1 MTQPAPI
8 TGQTETSLT
17 QFLAAHGLPAF
28 RAKQILDWIWDKRV
42 ESFER
47 MTNLP
52 ATLKNLLGANF
63 SWPAMET
70 VQIQGKPGKTRKFL
84 SRLDDGQC
92 VESVIIP
99 AATGGDG
106 GQSERLTLCVSSQVG
121 CAFGC
126 KFCAS
131 GLLGFS
137 RNLNAGEIVG
147 QILAAERITRE
158 RIDNLVFMGMGEPLA
173 NFDNLVTALD
183 IITAPWGLNIG
194 GRHITVST
202 SGYAPNIVRLASY
215 PRQIRLAISLH
226 GATDDV
232 RNQIMPVNK
241 KWPLREL
248 VPALAAW
255 ASARKQMI
263 TMEYI
268 LIQGVNDSLEAA
280 GHLASLAQRLNA
292 KVNLIPYNTV
302 EGLDWQRP
310 PLSHCERFRDR
321 LKQAGIPVTLRYE
334 KGHDIDAACGQL
346 RLKKLKEDGQ
356 DILV

>member
-8 TGQTETSLT
+8 TGQTEASLA
-17 QFLAAHGLPAF
+17 QFLAAHGQPAF
-28 RAKQILDWIWDKRV
+28 RAKQILNWVWGNRV
-42 ESFER
+42 DSFDR
-47 MTNLP
+47 MANLP
-52 ATLKNLLGANF
+52 AALKSMLAENF
-63 SWPAMET
+63 AWPVVET
-70 VQIQGKPGKTRKFL
+70 VQVQGRPGKTRKFL
-84 SRLDDGQC
+84 SRLADDQC

-99 AATGGDG
+99 ATTGEDG
-106 GQSERLTLCVSSQVG
+106 VQAERLTLCVSSQVG
-121 CAFGC
+121 CAYGC

-147 QILAAERITRE
+147 QILAAEHITGE
-158 RIDNLVFMGMGEPLA
+158 RINNLVFMGMGEPLA
-173 NFDNLVTALD
+173 NYDNLITALD

-194 GRHITVST
+194 GRHITIST
-202 SGYAPNIVRLASY
+202 SGYAPNIVRLAEY

-226 GATDDV
+226 GATDEV
-232 RNQIMPVNK
+232 RNQIMPINK

-248 VPALAAW
+248 VPALDTW
-255 ASARKQMI
+255 ASTRKQML

-268 LIQGVNDSLEAA
+268 LIQGVNDSFDSA
-280 GHLASLAQRLNA
+280 GNLTELAQRLNA

-310 PLSHCERFRDR
+310 PLSHCERFRDY
-321 LKQAGIPVTLRYE
+321 LKNAGVPVTLRYE

-346 RLKKLKEDGQ
+346 RLRKLKEDQGEQ
-356 DILV
+356 A